1 MRQSPFLEQIRA
13 ALRTRHY
20 SLSTE
25 KVYLYWIRHF
35 ILYAGKRHPKDL
47 GNPEIEQFLSYLAV
61 RRRVSA
67 STQNQALCALIFMYR
82 HVLQMEVDDLKYKFA
97 KTTKNIPTV
106 LSEQEVAMI
115 LANLEGKYWLLTALL
130 YGCGFR
136 IHEALA
142 LRTKDIDVE
151 QKSIF
156 IFHGK
161 GGKDRYTL
169 LPEVLITPINKQ
181 IEHARLVH
189 DKDLAEGFGFPS
201 VPIALKRKYGN
212 SLTDFGWQYLIPST
226 TRCCH
231 PYDGY
236 ICRHHLHRTAY
247 TKQLRRA
254 VKAGGVKKRVTA
266 HTFRHS
272 FATNLLTHGTDI
284 RTVQELLGHN
294 DIRTTEIYTHVIGQ
308 RRAGTV
314 SPIDTLMGAS
324 R

>member
-1 MRQSPFLEQIRA
+1 MLTLDSQAPIGLLDFIDFQIWSSCRQER
-13 ALRTRHY
+13 
-20 SLSTE
+20 
-25 KVYLYWIRHF
+25 
-35 ILYAGKRHPKDL
+35 
-47 GNPEIEQFLSYLAV
+47 
-61 RRRVSA
+61 
-67 STQNQALCALIFMYR
+67 
-82 HVLQMEVDDLKYKFA
+82 
-97 KTTKNIPTV
+97 
-106 LSEQEVAMI
+106 
-115 LANLEGKYWLLTALL
+115 
-130 YGCGFR
+130 
-136 IHEALA
+136 
-142 LRTKDIDVE
+142 
-151 QKSIF
+151 
-156 IFHGK
+156 
-161 GGKDRYTL
+161 
-169 LPEVLITPINKQ
+169 
-181 IEHARLVH
+181 RLVH
-189 DKDLAEGFGFPS
+189 NKDLAEGFGFPS
-201 VPIALKRKYGN
+201 VPITLKRKYGD

-266 HTFRHS
+266 HTNRLS

-324 R
+324 RWPQWVHSGLHATSNIVDFLSALEG